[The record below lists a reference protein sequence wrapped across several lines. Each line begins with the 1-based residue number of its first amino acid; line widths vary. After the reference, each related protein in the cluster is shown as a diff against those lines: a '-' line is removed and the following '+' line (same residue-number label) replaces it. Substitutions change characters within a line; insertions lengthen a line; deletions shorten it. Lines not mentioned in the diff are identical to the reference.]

1 MPPDLQNDAR
11 TTRTVMTVSTLGR
24 YQIVSTLGRGAMGT
38 VYRAVDP
45 AIERTV
51 AIKTLNPDL
60 PDENLAEVKERFLR
74 EAKSAGRLNHPNV
87 VTVYDVGEANG
98 IAYIAMEYL
107 EGKSLRQLL
116 DSGPQPLRAVV
127 DIAAQIADALDYAQR
142 YGIVHRDIKPANI
155 MLSPGGLAK
164 LTDFGVA
171 YMPSSSMTQTGAVLG
186 SPKYLSPEQCLGLP
200 VDGRADIFAL
210 GIVLFEMLAR
220 KTPFEGP
227 DITVFN
233 LMQRICTEPAP
244 PITKV
249 NREVPSAFDYIL
261 GRALAKRPEER
272 YQRAAEFAGDLRNY
286 QQLTQSS
293 TDQTVITRPVAYE
306 ATAVVRPG
314 GSPGGPPPSR
324 PQADDPQMQEKMAK
338 LLEDLDAFSQNYDL
352 ESSRL
357 AQAAQERAETE
368 ARAKAEEEARQRQDA
383 TTSTAR
389 PKSALIGLLQEQA
402 KAKAQQHPN
411 RPSLESV
418 QALNAKMKQAF
429 AYLVEFVSEFNAAT
443 PAFAG
448 KLALLYVGN
457 LPEPTLSRGFVD
469 YRSTKIED
477 RQVIDYISLT
487 YRMGSDEKK
496 RLTLNKE
503 EARMLMQ
510 QLERAEI
517 KFEQREVEHALHKVP
532 RVALAIDCSMV
543 ARARLTA
550 DYNSLAVDILC
561 QNVGTVGATKF
572 RIAADRF
579 GEDALEELGKRIL
592 GLPDK
597 LAGIKLPG

>member
-1 MPPDLQNDAR
+1 MN
-11 TTRTVMTVSTLGR
+11 VSTLGR

-87 VTVYDVGEANG
+87 VTVYDVGEAGG

-116 DSGPQPLRAVV
+116 DSGPQPLRTVV
-127 DIAAQIADALDYAQR
+127 GIAAQIADALDYAQR

-155 MLSPGGLAK
+155 MLTPDGHAK

-200 VDGRADIFAL
+200 VDGRADVFAL
-210 GIVLFEMLAR
+210 GVVLFEMLAR

-227 DITVFN
+227 EITVFN

-244 PITKV
+244 RITQV
-249 NREVPSAFDYIL
+249 NREVPAAFDYIL
-261 GRALAKRPEER
+261 SRALAKRPEER
-272 YQRAAEFAGDLRNY
+272 YQRAAEFAADLRNY

-293 TDQTVITRPVAYE
+293 TDQTVITRPLAD
-306 ATAVVRPG
+306 ATVVTRPAA
-314 GSPGGPPPSR
+314 SPGTPPPTR
-324 PQADDPQMQEKMAK
+324 PQADDPEMQEKMAK
-338 LLEDLDAFSQNYDL
+338 LLEDLDVFSQNYDL

-357 AQAAQERAETE
+357 AAAAQEQAE
-368 ARAKAEEEARQRQDA
+368 ARARAEEESRQQQDQ
-383 TTSTAR
+383 TTMSPR

-402 KAKAQQHPN
+402 KTKSQQKPA
-411 RPSLESV
+411 RPSLESIM
-418 QALNAKMKQAF
+418 ALNAKMKQAF

-443 PAFAG
+443 PAYAG
-448 KLALLYVGN
+448 KLTLLYAGN
-457 LPEPTLSRGFVD
+457 LPEPTLNRGFVD
-469 YRSTKIED
+469 YRSTKIDD
-477 RQVIDYISLT
+477 RQVIEYIALT
-487 YRMGSDEKK
+487 YRMGSDDKM
-496 RLTLNKE
+496 RVTLNKE
-503 EARMLMQ
+503 EARLLAT

-517 KFEQREVEHALHKVP
+517 KFEQREVEHAAHKVP
-532 RVALAIDCSMV
+532 RVAFTIDCSMV
-543 ARARLTA
+543 ARARLA
-550 DYNSLAVDILC
+550 PDYNALAVDLLC
-561 QNVGTVGATKF
+561 QNVGGVGATRF

-579 GEDALEELGKRIL
+579 GEEALEEFGKRIL
-592 GLPDK
+592 GLPNR
-597 LAGIKLPG
+597 LAEIKLPG

>member
-1 MPPDLQNDAR
+1 MN
-11 TTRTVMTVSTLGR
+11 VSTLGR

-87 VTVYDVGEANG
+87 VTVYDVGEAGG

-116 DSGPQPLRAVV
+116 DSGPQPLRTVV
-127 DIAAQIADALDYAQR
+127 GIAAQIADALDYAQR

-155 MLSPGGLAK
+155 MLTPDGHAK

-200 VDGRADIFAL
+200 VDGRADVFAL
-210 GIVLFEMLAR
+210 GVVLFEMLAR

-227 DITVFN
+227 EITVFN

-244 PITKV
+244 RITQV
-249 NREVPSAFDYIL
+249 NREVPAAFDYIL

-272 YQRAAEFAGDLRNY
+272 YQRAAEFAADLRNY

-293 TDQTVITRPVAYE
+293 TDQTVITRPLAD
-306 ATAVVRPG
+306 ATVVTRPAA
-314 GSPGGPPPSR
+314 PATPPPSR
-324 PQADDPQMQEKMAK
+324 PQADDPDMQEKMAK
-338 LLEDLDAFSQNYDL
+338 LLEDLDVFSQNYDL

-357 AQAAQERAETE
+357 AAAAQAQAE
-368 ARAKAEEEARQRQDA
+368 ARARAEEESRQQQDQ
-383 TTSTAR
+383 TTMSPR

-402 KAKAQQHPN
+402 KAKSQQKPA
-411 RPSLESV
+411 RPSLESIM
-418 QALNAKMKQAF
+418 ALNAKMKQAF

-443 PAFAG
+443 PAYAG
-448 KLALLYVGN
+448 KLTLLYAGN
-457 LPEPTLSRGFVD
+457 LPDPTLNRGFVD
-469 YRSTKIED
+469 YRSTKIDD
-477 RQVIDYISLT
+477 RQVIEYIALT
-487 YRMGSDEKK
+487 YRMGSDDKM
-496 RLTLNKE
+496 RVTLNKE
-503 EARMLMQ
+503 EARLLAT

-517 KFEQREVEHALHKVP
+517 KFEQREVEHAAHKVP
-532 RVALAIDCSMV
+532 RVAFTIDCSMV
-543 ARARLTA
+543 ARARLA
-550 DYNSLAVDILC
+550 PDYNALAVDLLC
-561 QNVGTVGATKF
+561 QNVGGVGATRF

-579 GEDALEELGKRIL
+579 GEEALEEFGKRIL
-592 GLPDK
+592 GLPNK
-597 LAGIKLPG
+597 LSEIKVA

>member
-11 TTRTVMTVSTLGR
+11 ILRTMTVSTLGR

-98 IAYIAMEYL
+98 VAYIAMEYL
-107 EGKSLRQLL
+107 EGKSLRQIL
-116 DSGPQPLRAVV
+116 DAGPQPLRTVV

-142 YGIVHRDIKPANI
+142 HGIVHRDIKPANI
-155 MLSPGGLAK
+155 MLSPGGIAK

-272 YQRAAEFAGDLRNY
+272 YQRAAEFAADLRNH
-286 QQLTQSS
+286 QQLTQSA
-293 TDQTVITRPVAYE
+293 TDQTAITRPIAYE
-306 ATAVVRPG
+306 ATVVARPG
-314 GSPGGPPPSR
+314 TAPGSPQPS
-324 PQADDPQMQEKMAK
+324 QADDPEMQEKMAK

-357 AQAAQERAETE
+357 AAAAQERAEAE

-402 KAKAQQHPN
+402 KAKAQQRPA
-411 RPSLESV
+411 RPSIESV
-418 QALNAKMKQAF
+418 MALNAKMKQAF

-448 KLALLYVGN
+448 KLTLLYVGN

-469 YRSTKIED
+469 YRSTKVDD

-487 YRMGSDEKK
+487 YRMGTDDKK
-496 RLTLNKE
+496 RVTLNKE
-503 EARMLMQ
+503 EARMLAQ

-517 KFEQREVEHALHKVP
+517 KFEQREVEHAFHKVP
-532 RVALAIDCSMV
+532 RVAIAVDCSMV

-561 QNVGTVGATKF
+561 QNVGGVGATKF

-597 LAGIKLPG
+597 LAGIVVK